1 MVSNFDKILF
11 IILKACTCI
20 SLSLSLTNTYMTQ
33 IGRER
38 EETEIGHCLCS
49 MMV

>member
-38 EETEIGHCLCS
+38 ERGDRDWSLL
-49 MMV
+49 V